1 MKIEPFKID
10 IDEALLTD
18 LKERLK
24 NTRWPD
30 ELKDSG
36 WDYGTNLKYMQELV
50 SYWQTEYDWRKNERR
65 LNRSAQFKTTINDVE
80 IYFIHERGRG
90 SNPLPIILT
99 HGWPDSFLRFE
110 KIIPMLT
117 DPAAFGGDPDDSFD
131 VVVPSIPGY
140 GFSGTPEPDGNIFKI
155 HELWATL
162 MTDVL
167 GYKYFAAHGG
177 DWGSLVTEHLGRS
190 HSKSLAGIH
199 LTDMPFIHTFQK
211 PDDLSDAETKYF
223 EEMDR
228 YQMTENAYA
237 MIQGTRP
244 QTLAAGLNDS
254 PVGLAAW
261 IVEKFQSMSD
271 CEGDI
276 ERCFTKDEL
285 LTNISLYWFTQSVPS
300 SFMPYYDVVNAG
312 AFTWIGEKIK
322 EWTGSSHVPAGFAM
336 FHKDNSH
343 TPQEWAERFFNVQH
357 WAELQPGGHFAALEQ
372 PALLAEDMRSFF
384 RSRRLP
390 SGVLL

>member
-1 MKIEPFKID
+1 MKAEPFKIA
-10 IDEALLTD
+10 IDEALLID
-18 LKERLK
+18 LKDRLK

-36 WDYGTNLKYMQELV
+36 WDYGANLEYMKELV
-50 SYWQTEYDWRKNERR
+50 SYWQAAYDWRKNEMR
-65 LNRSAQFKTTINDVE
+65 LNRFAQFKTTINDIE
-80 IYFIHERGRG
+80 IHFIHERGRG

-117 DPAAFGGDPDDSFD
+117 DPAAFGGDPADSFD
-131 VVVPSIPGY
+131 VVIPSLPGY
-140 GFSGTPEPDGNIFKI
+140 GFSGTPEPDGNIFKV

-199 LTDMPFIHTFQK
+199 LTDIPFIHTFQK
-211 PDDLSDAETKYF
+211 PDDLSPAEKKYF

-237 MIQGTRP
+237 MVQGTRP

-254 PVGLAAW
+254 PAGLAAW

-271 CEGDI
+271 CEGDV

-300 SFMPYYDVVNAG
+300 SFMPYYEVVNAG

-322 EWTGSSHVPAGFAM
+322 EWTGSSQVAAGFAM

-343 TPQEWAERFFNVQH
+343 TPREWVERFFNVQH

-372 PALLAEDMRSFF
+372 PALLAEDIRSFF
-384 RSRRLP
+384 RSRRSAS
-390 SGVLL
+390 SGHV